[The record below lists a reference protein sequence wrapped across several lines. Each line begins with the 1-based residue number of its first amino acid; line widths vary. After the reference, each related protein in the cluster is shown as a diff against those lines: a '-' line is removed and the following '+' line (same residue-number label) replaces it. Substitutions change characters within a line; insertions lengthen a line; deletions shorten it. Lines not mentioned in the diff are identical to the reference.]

1 MDFLDDV
8 NVSTP
13 TVSAMATAMAKYK
26 FKGKWKINRLDVLV
40 SAYEET
46 TQNAHFFLSH
56 DPDEMAK
63 ELWLRDLEIFTGDT
77 WS

>member
-1 MDFLDDV
+1 MRFQDDV
-8 NVSTP
+8 SVTTP
-13 TVSAMATAMAKYK
+13 TVSAMKAAMAKYK
-26 FKGKWKINRLDVLV
+26 YKGKWIINRLDVLV

-63 ELWLRDLEIFTGDT
+63 ELWLREQEIFTGDT